1 MNIKSQVL
9 VGIQFLCLF
18 YFALSGSI
26 PNHWY
31 LILADL
37 LGLGLGIWAILT
49 MRSGKF
55 SVFPE
60 PKIGAPLIEKGPYQ
74 FIRHPMYTA
83 LLMVC
88 ASMTLAQPTWL
99 NAMVFGVLLINQLIK
114 LHYEEGLLKARFL
127 DYEEYMKRTKKLIPY
142 VY

>member
-1 MNIKSQVL
+1 MNFKSKSL
-9 VGIQFLCLF
+9 VAIQFLCLF

-31 LILADL
+31 LVMADV
-37 LGLGLGIWAILT
+37 LGLGLGVWAILT

-60 PKIGAPLIEKGPYQ
+60 PRIGAPLIESGPYQ

-88 ASMTLAQPTWL
+88 ASMTLAEPTWM
-99 NAMVFGVLLINQLIK
+99 NVIVFGVLLINQLIK
-114 LHYEEGLLKARFL
+114 LRYEEGLLKSRFL
-127 DYEEYMKRTKKLIPY
+127 DYEDYMKRTKKLIPY